1 MESIDRPTI
10 ASATE
15 ASGRRTR
22 DHMRPSSPPGR
33 GPVVSD
39 LPESE
44 LASAREWQVVPA
56 FLPPRTRITP
66 PMGLARSKRVIYGDN
81 RGPFQTGVR

>member
-1 MESIDRPTI
+1 MAPGP
-10 ASATE
+10 ATLRS
-15 ASGRRTR
+15 SGLGNAGPITV
-22 DHMRPSSPPGR
+22 DPPGQ
-33 GPVVSD
+33 GPVVAE

-44 LASAREWQVVPA
+44 LAPARWEVVPA